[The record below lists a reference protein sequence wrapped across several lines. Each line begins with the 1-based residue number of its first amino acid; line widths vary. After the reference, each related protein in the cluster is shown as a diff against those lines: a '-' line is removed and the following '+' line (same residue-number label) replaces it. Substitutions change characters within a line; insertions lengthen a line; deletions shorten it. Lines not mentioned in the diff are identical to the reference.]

1 MRQAGATRQY
11 LAAPDELEQR
21 LRRWGLAYGV
31 RPDRDPEDEVE
42 PEGESPIARVVVDR
56 SRERDLRE
64 DDGWRPAPRVNLT
77 RKRIRQ
83 MLGDTCRVPSWA
95 GGDPIR
101 APKGGG
107 GGGESMPIA
116 KDAEEVELAV
126 LALMRWDRRA
136 GLALRACYCLLGR
149 RPRQER
155 IDWVAKA
162 SGTKVSRTGY
172 AAAIARGRLAV
183 RQALKI
189 AG

>member
-1 MRQAGATRQY
+1 MIQVARVQQQ
-11 LAAPDELEQR
+11 LAVPDELERR

-42 PEGESPIARVVVDR
+42 PDGESPIARVVVDR
-56 SRERDLRE
+56 TRERDLRE

-83 MLGDTCRVPSWA
+83 MLGETCRVPSWA

-101 APKGGG
+101 APKGRG
-107 GGGESMPIA
+107 GGGEVIPIA

-126 LALMRWDRRA
+126 LELQRWDQRA
-136 GLALRACYCLLGR
+136 ALGLRAAYCLLGR

-172 AAAIARGRLAV
+172 AAAIARGRLAI
-183 RQALKI
+183 RRALKI